1 MMIYLRFEAA
11 LFVIMELPE
20 ARSKLS
26 LPFDFVL
33 ASWTLSLF
41 ISVGMSAASEPSANR
56 YKHSEMDFI
65 FLRSTFVIEQL
76 WNSNS

>member
-1 MMIYLRFEAA
+1 MIYLRFEAA

-20 ARSKLS
+20 AGSKLS

-41 ISVGMSAASEPSANR
+41 ISVGMSAASEPRVNR
-56 YKHSEMDFI
+56 HKHSQMDFI

-76 WNSNS
+76 WNNNS